1 MEKAKPKK
9 KQWKYNFYIDSDIKS
24 WESLNLYIQ
33 NGFMFQ

>member
-1 MEKAKPKK
+1 MEKATPKIAMEV
-9 KQWKYNFYIDSDIKS
+9 QFLHSDIKS